1 MTRDDGSGL
10 EGARFARL
18 GARLRYRMDNLL
30 SRGVWAVLLWL
41 GAATAVVV
49 LISSLLLTV
58 FGLTF
63 ADSESTSWVE
73 DLWQSLLRTLD
84 TGTMAADT
92 GWGPRAL
99 ALIVTLAGILLAGTL
114 IGLIASGVEQR
125 VQQMQ
130 RGKSTVVESGH
141 IVILG
146 TSSRL
151 PKLIEQLA
159 IAGRDRARNVI
170 VVLADCE
177 PRELREAVG
186 TNRARLHGSHLVIR
200 SGLTDRVS
208 DLSMVRV
215 REARAV
221 IVVAEDDAEND
232 TDVVKAVLAVG
243 SAAGGFGRKPI
254 IAELREVAMAERLAR
269 ACGDS
274 VHPIV
279 TTVAIARLTSFM
291 LRDPGMADVV
301 DELMDASGGGIDLID
316 ASDVVGLPFGEIVR
330 RFHGMR
336 PIGLIGDDGT
346 VRLNPDGASVPVRGD
361 RLVTIRDHEAPPTA
375 ATEPFAAEVQPQ
387 RSGQVGPADQRPEEH
402 LVVVGWNA
410 LGATLVASVAE
421 VSSPGSSA
429 EIVYDPDLF
438 DADEIEVPTSTE
450 LSIALTPSPRLSWE
464 LSDVEAAKATSFVL
478 LGYVRG
484 LSAGEADS
492 RTLLALML
500 LRKRLADLRGPTPR
514 VIVELRDADNV
525 DLARQAGADEYIVS
539 DAIAGRFMAQLAEQ
553 PERRLVFLALY
564 ASAGPSLRLVTAED
578 LALVG
583 TVSFGDVV
591 TAAQAAGMLA
601 IGWRRASTE
610 NATATL
616 SPTVSTMVDLAPA
629 DQIIVVA

>member
-1 MTRDDGSGL
+1 
-10 EGARFARL
+10 
-18 GARLRYRMDNLL
+18 MDNLL

-450 LSIALTPSPRLSWE
+450 LE
-464 LSDVEAAKATSFVL
+464 H
-478 LGYVRG
+478 
-484 LSAGEADS
+484 
-492 RTLLALML
+492 
-500 LRKRLADLRGPTPR
+500 
-514 VIVELRDADNV
+514 
-525 DLARQAGADEYIVS
+525 
-539 DAIAGRFMAQLAEQ
+539 Q
-553 PERRLVFLALY
+553 P
-564 ASAGPSLRLVTAED
+564 
-578 LALVG
+578 
-583 TVSFGDVV
+583 
-591 TAAQAAGMLA
+591 
-601 IGWRRASTE
+601 
-610 NATATL
+610 
-616 SPTVSTMVDLAPA
+616 
-629 DQIIVVA
+629 

>member
-1 MTRDDGSGL
+1 
-10 EGARFARL
+10 
-18 GARLRYRMDNLL
+18 MDNLL

-221 IVVAEDDAEND
+221 IVVAEDDAENH

-583 TVSFGDVV
+583 TVSFSDVV

>member
-1 MTRDDGSGL
+1 
-10 EGARFARL
+10 
-18 GARLRYRMDNLL
+18 MDNLL

>member
-1 MTRDDGSGL
+1 MMRDDGSDP
-10 EGARFARL
+10 EGARFARV

-41 GAATAVVV
+41 GAATAVLVV
-49 LISSLLLTV
+49 ISSALLTI

-63 ADSESTSWVE
+63 ADSENTSWIE
-73 DLWQSLLRTLD
+73 DVWQSLLRTLD

-99 ALIVTLAGILLAGTL
+99 ALIVTLAGLLLAGTL

-125 VQQMQ
+125 VEQMQ

-146 TSSRL
+146 TSARL

-177 PRELREAVG
+177 PRELRESVG
-186 TNRARLHGSHLVIR
+186 THRARLHGSHLVIR
-200 SGLTDRVS
+200 SGKTDRVS

-221 IVVAEDDAEND
+221 IVVADDDAEND

-243 SAAGGFGRKPI
+243 SAAGGFGRMPI
-254 IAELREVAMAERLAR
+254 VAELREVAMAERLAR
-269 ACGDS
+269 ACGES

-279 TTVAIARLTSFM
+279 TTVTIARLTSFM
-291 LRDPGMADVV
+291 LRDPGMSKVV
-301 DELMDASGGGIDLID
+301 DELMDARGCGIDLID
-316 ASDVVGLPFGEIVR
+316 ASDVVGVPFGEIVR
-330 RFHGMR
+330 RFHGLR
-336 PIGLIGDDGT
+336 PIGLIGDDGA
-346 VRLNPDGASVPVRGD
+346 VRLNPAARSIPESGD
-361 RLVTIRDHEAPPTA
+361 RLVTIRDHEAPPTT
-375 ATEPFAAEVQPQ
+375 ATAPFAYEVQPQ
-387 RSGQVGPADQRPEEH
+387 RAQVGPADERPEEH

-410 LGATLVASVAE
+410 LGATLIASVAE
-421 VSSPGSSA
+421 VSTPGSSA

-438 DADEIEVPTSTE
+438 DADEIQVPASTE
-450 LSIALTPSPRLSWE
+450 LDIRLTPSPRLSWE
-464 LSDVEAAKATSFVL
+464 LADAEGARATSIVL

-500 LRKRLADLRGPTPR
+500 LRKELQNRPGPPPR

-525 DLARQAGADEYIVS
+525 DLARQSGADEYIVS

-591 TAAQAAGMLA
+591 ITAQAAGMLA
-601 IGWRRASTE
+601 IGWRPASTE
-610 NATATL
+610 GATAIL
-616 SPTVSTMVDLAPA
+616 SPTVSTMLDLAPA
-629 DQIIVVA
+629 DQIIVIA

>member
-63 ADSESTSWVE
+63 ADSENTSWIE
-73 DLWQSLLRTLD
+73 DVWQSLLRTLD

-346 VRLNPDGASVPVRGD
+346 VRLNPDARSVPGSRRPPGD
-361 RLVTIRDHEAPPTA
+361 
-375 ATEPFAAEVQPQ
+375 
-387 RSGQVGPADQRPEEH
+387 
-402 LVVVGWNA
+402 
-410 LGATLVASVAE
+410 
-421 VSSPGSSA
+421 
-429 EIVYDPDLF
+429 
-438 DADEIEVPTSTE
+438 
-450 LSIALTPSPRLSWE
+450 
-464 LSDVEAAKATSFVL
+464 
-478 LGYVRG
+478 
-484 LSAGEADS
+484 DS
-492 RTLLALML
+492 RS
-500 LRKRLADLRGPTPR
+500 RGPTDGGNRAVRRRGAAATIGPGWTRRPAARGAPGGRRVERSGGDAGRLGRRGQLPR
-514 VIVELRDADNV
+514 LVGRDRVRPRPLRRRRD
-525 DLARQAGADEYIVS
+525 RGADLDRAEHRP
-539 DAIAGRFMAQLAEQ
+539 DAQPSSLVGAQRRRGCEGDLHRAARLR
-553 PERRLVFLALY
+553 PRAERRGGGQPDA
-564 ASAGPSLRLVTAED
+564 
-578 LALVG
+578 VG
-583 TVSFGDVV
+583 
-591 TAAQAAGMLA
+591 AH
-601 IGWRRASTE
+601 
-610 NATATL
+610 
-616 SPTVSTMVDLAPA
+616 APA
-629 DQIIVVA
+629 QGAAEPPRATTQGHRGAARR